1 MAELGYDRFAAHG
14 GDSGAFVSAQL
25 AHAHADRLIG
35 AHLTY
40 PALLDPAAVFGRED
54 FDADEVDDFDRQR
67 DPMSNMTHFLVHM
80 LEPQTLAWALQDSPV
95 GLAAWMLHRRAA
107 WSDCDGDV
115 ETRFTKDELITSFAL
130 YWLTGTVSSSLR
142 FYADSF
148 REPWQPSHDR
158 TPTLQAPAG
167 IAVFPRELSHV
178 PRSVAEK
185 HAILVHWTR
194 MTSGG
199 HFAPMEEP
207 DLLVQDIRDFVRPLR
222 SG

>member
-1 MAELGYDRFAAHG
+1 M
-14 GDSGAFVSAQL
+14 
-25 AHAHADRLIG
+25 IG

-130 YWLTGTVSSSLR
+130 YWLTGHGVELTAVLRGLVSRTVAAVARSDAHVAGAR
-142 FYADSF
+142 G
-148 REPWQPSHDR
+148 DR
-158 TPTLQAPAG
+158 RVSP
-167 IAVFPRELSHV
+167 
-178 PRSVAEK
+178 
-185 HAILVHWTR
+185 
-194 MTSGG
+194 
-199 HFAPMEEP
+199 
-207 DLLVQDIRDFVRPLR
+207 
-222 SG
+222 